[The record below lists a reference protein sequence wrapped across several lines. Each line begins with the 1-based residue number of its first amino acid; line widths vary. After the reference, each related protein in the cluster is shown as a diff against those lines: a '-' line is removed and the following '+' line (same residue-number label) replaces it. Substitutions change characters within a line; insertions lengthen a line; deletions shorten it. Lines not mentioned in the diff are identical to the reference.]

1 MKTADALLMADFH
14 LRPDKPKCR
23 TEEDYLNTQ
32 DNKISFI
39 FGLAKKHRCPIL
51 IAGDLGN
58 EPNWS
63 CRLLRWFA
71 FKVKKYDVEIYAIPG
86 QHDLPY
92 HLLRHWRRSAIGVL
106 GTTGVINL
114 IGIKR
119 NFAPVVMKNFSLFPF
134 PYGYKIKDILKKY
147 ETPSKPMVAISH
159 QMVIDKRLWPGQV
172 ATKGHQLLR
181 QYPEYQLI
189 LTGDNH
195 TPFVSEYEGRI
206 LVNPG
211 SVFRQEADEIDHKP
225 RVYLWYSTNN
235 TVEPVYIPIEQDI
248 VSRDHIIEKTER
260 DERFDEYIQKMKL
273 NYKIG
278 TSYTKNLVKYFQ
290 RNKTWKRV
298 KERVLEVSK

>member
-1 MKTADALLMADFH
+1 MKAADAILMADLH

-32 DNKISFI
+32 DNKVSFI
-39 FGLAKKHRCPIL
+39 FKLAQKHECPIL
-51 IAGDLGN
+51 IAGDIGN
-58 EPNWS
+58 ESQWPNW
-63 CRLLRWFA
+63 LLRWFI
-71 FKVKKYDVEIYAIPG
+71 FKIKKYNVDIYAIPG
-86 QHDLPY
+86 QHDLLY
-92 HLLRHWRRSAIGVL
+92 HRLRHWKKGAIGVL
-106 GTTGVINL
+106 GTSGVINL
-114 IGIKR
+114 IGIKHH
-119 NFAPVVMKNFSLFPF
+119 FPPKGIEKFSLIPF
-134 PYGYKIKDILKKY
+134 PYGYKIKDIWKEY
-147 ETPSKPMVAISH
+147 ETPSKPLVAISH
-159 QMVIDKRLWPGQV
+159 QMVIDKKLWPGQV

-235 TVEPVYIPIEQDI
+235 TVKPIYIPIETGV

-260 DERFDEYIQKMKL
+260 NERFDEYIQKMKL
-273 NYKIG
+273 NYKVG
-278 TSYTKNLVKYFQ
+278 TSYKKNLTKYFR